1 MLPALL
7 GGYVAAYPPPPL
19 PPATAAAPSSSAR
32 LPAPFPGRVSH
43 APRLVARRCAS
54 GAGAGEAASASAA
67 AEGDDEYEAELQDEG
82 FPRWEGG
89 GGGGEEEYDHDP
101 EIGDIM
107 GDYFDDPK
115 KAQTRVGVPCLLF
128 SLLPLGPEE

>member
-32 LPAPFPGRVSH
+32 LPAPFPARVRH
-43 APRLVARRCAS
+43 ASRLVARRCTS
-54 GAGAGEAASASAA
+54 GVGAGEAVSASAV
-67 AEGDDEYEAELQDEG
+67 AEGDDEYEAELQEEG

-89 GGGGEEEYDHDP
+89 GGGGEEEDYDHDP

-115 KAQTRVGVPCLLF
+115 KAQTRVGVPCLLV
-128 SLLPLGPEE
+128 SLLPLVL

>member
-1 MLPALL
+1 M
-7 GGYVAAYPPPPL
+7 
-19 PPATAAAPSSSAR
+19 
-32 LPAPFPGRVSH
+32 
-43 APRLVARRCAS
+43 
-54 GAGAGEAASASAA
+54 GAGEAVSASAV

>member
-1 MLPALL
+1 M
-7 GGYVAAYPPPPL
+7 
-19 PPATAAAPSSSAR
+19 
-32 LPAPFPGRVSH
+32 
-43 APRLVARRCAS
+43 
-54 GAGAGEAASASAA
+54 SASAA

-89 GGGGEEEYDHDP
+89 GGGGGEEEDYDHDP

-115 KAQTRVGVPCLLF
+115 KAQTRVGVPCLVHFLPPF
-128 SLLPLGPEE
+128 FLLSSDSLMNALLSPSVE